1 MRSELI
7 RPLSELLGGHA
18 VQRGDKI
25 AFADGKR
32 GVSYTDLDRRTARL
46 AGHLAA
52 LGLATGGRAVI
63 LMGNSVEAVESCLA
77 VIRAGGIAVP
87 LNPQSS
93 AAEIDHLLDD
103 AEPTVI
109 VCDPARFDQVS
120 RRHHP
125 GQPPRII
132 RTGEAEAAEHAAAGT
147 VGYEELMGAE
157 LSGPAPDE
165 APLDAP
171 AWMLY
176 TSGTTGRPK
185 GVLYSLRSSLWLVAA
200 GHAPV
205 LGLSEQ
211 DHLLWPMPLFHG
223 LGQNLCVLGVTAVGA
238 SARLMS
244 GFAPSEVRDLL
255 REEAITFLAGVPT
268 TYHYLLDQGT
278 DATTDLSALRLGFVA
293 GSASGAALGS
303 RFEEAFGVPL
313 VDQYGSSETGA
324 ITSNRPFGERVPGS
338 VGPPLPGVDIRL
350 VDPDTDQEVPT
361 GKEGEVWVAGPNLM
375 LGYHRQPDA
384 TAAVLRDG
392 WYRTGDLGRRDAR
405 GHLTL
410 TGRRKELIIRGGENI
425 HPAEVEEVLRAVAG
439 VADVAVG
446 AEPHDVLG
454 EVPVAYLVPGPEGVD
469 TAAVFARCRRLLS
482 FFKVPEKLYAI
493 DRVPR
498 TSTGKITRHLLA
510 EASPQLLGVATPDGT
525 ADGTADGAGPIDGTA
540 LAAQL
545 REMPPSERTRNVLE
559 LVRSEVARTVGLDTA
574 EQIRPDQP
582 FVDLGLGSLA
592 VVGVGQRLCAR
603 VGLRLPAT
611 VVFDHP
617 TPTALT
623 ARLVAEVSG
632 TNAPAER
639 TATPERAGW
648 TNADEPIAIVA
659 MACRFPGGVED
670 PDQLWTLIA
679 EGRDATSELPEDRN
693 WPLDTLIDP
702 NPDHLGTSYVA
713 RGGFLAD
720 PAGFDAAFFGISPR
734 EATAMDPQQRIL
746 LEIAWEAF
754 ERAGIDP
761 TRVAGSPTGLFIGTK
776 GQTYSSLAAPASEY
790 EGYLGFATSGSVLSG
805 RVAYTLGLEGPA
817 ITVDTACSASLVAL
831 HLACQSLHSGESRL
845 ALAGGVTV
853 MATPDDLI
861 TFSRQRGLAADGRV
875 KAFAAAADGTAF
887 GEGAGVVLLER
898 LSDARRA
905 GRKVLAVIR
914 GSAVNQDGTSNG
926 LTAPNGQAQQ
936 RLIRQALAAAQL
948 GPADIDLVEAHGT
961 GTALGDP
968 IEAEAILAT
977 YGQGRAPDQPVW
989 LGSVKS
995 NITHTQA
1002 AAGAAGLIKI
1012 VQAMRHRTLP
1022 ATLNVDQPSP
1032 HVDWASG
1039 QVRLAT
1045 EPQPWQVAGRPR
1057 RAGISAFGI
1066 SGTNAHV
1073 VVEESPVEAPVSA
1086 SVAESRSPAVVPWLL
1101 SAKSPVALRT
1111 QAARLATMTR
1121 SAPEF
1126 SPVAVGRA
1134 LARSRA
1140 GLEHRATVVGT
1151 ETKQLLAGLEALA
1164 ADTPA
1169 AGLTMARAVP
1179 GRAVAALFTGQGA
1192 QYQGMGRHLYDSFD
1206 VFADKLDEVC
1216 RYLTPEVR
1224 SALLTPA
1231 GTTDDEAIHQTGLAQ
1246 PALFALG
1253 VAQFA
1258 LLRSWGVHP
1267 SVLVGH
1273 SIGELTAAH
1282 VAGVLSLPD
1291 AAHLVNAR
1299 GALMQA
1305 LPPGGAMLAV
1315 KATEE
1320 ELLPLLAGA
1329 QARIGVAAVNAP
1341 RSVVVSG
1348 DEEAV
1353 TALAT
1358 RLAEHGVRATR
1369 LRVSHAFHSAHMDP
1383 VLDDFR
1389 AVAKSLTYQRPAIPI
1404 VSTVTGATAGPEL
1417 LTPEYWVGQLRQPVR
1432 FAPAVHAIRTQGT
1445 DTFVELGPDGV
1456 LTVLVREI
1464 LGAEEHHAVPL
1475 CRRSRSG
1482 AEVAALGAL
1491 HALGVPVEWEGF
1503 FPPAGEP
1510 EVDLPTYP
1518 FQRRRY
1524 WLPPAAVPPPTSPA
1538 PRELVGGGDSP
1549 RRPAATRRSTD
1560 TVPSAGA
1567 APAAD
1572 GMQVA
1577 GGAMLAARLGALSE
1591 EEQFLHLVRTVQ
1603 TLVAAVL
1610 GHADPDELDPD
1621 ESLLDLGFD
1630 SLTAV
1635 ELRNQIRDLSGVNL
1649 PASLVFEYPTVAVL
1663 ADHLLSRVLHA
1674 ADDDADRVDFA
1685 AEVTLAADIVCADEV
1700 VTAATEPREVL
1711 LTGATGFLGAF
1722 LLRDLMRST
1731 NAVVHCLVRSTD
1743 EKPALDRLRDNL
1755 QWYQLWDEIDPNRL
1769 SVVVGDLA
1777 TPGFGLSEQRYDELS
1792 RRIDAVYHAAATV
1805 NSLYPYSSLK
1815 AANVTGTE
1823 EILRLAARHRSVPV
1837 HHVSSTGVF
1846 SAEVVPGVAL
1856 KSTDPP
1862 GPAAALSS
1870 GYRQTKLVAEQI
1882 IDIARERGL
1891 PVSIYRIDEISGDS
1905 ELGRCQRHDFV
1916 WLSMKGILQ
1925 AEAVPADPAGIFHLV
1940 PVDYVSSAI
1949 LRLSRNPAAVNRNH
1963 HLANGTHLP
1972 FVEMMETLR
1981 ARGYR
1986 LDEFGWDPWVRR
1998 VRSNPE
2004 NTMVAMVDGF
2014 ESTIYSG
2021 RNHYLTVDTS
2031 ETRALLAGTGIDCP
2045 PMTQDLFEK
2054 YVDFFV
2060 RVGYFPPP
2068 GAHPATAS
2076 AGGRLHIRPATT
2088 ADLPRLAQICYQAF
2102 EDTNA
2107 SLGLPPEWSSEQ
2119 AVLEMLQG
2127 RLASPSCVSEVAVDA
2142 TGSVV
2147 GSNFLVLGE
2156 EVAAIGPLSVAPDT
2170 QGGGVGRKLME
2181 SMIAASDRLGWPS
2194 VRGVQ
2199 VTNNT
2204 WGYRLYSS
2212 LGFVPQEQLSLMV
2225 GYAPPTPGNMA
2236 GFEVRPMTEADVPS
2250 CQTLYRKVNGHSRDS
2265 EIHMAAKRAFEWSM
2279 PYVVLDKTNGELA
2292 GYTTGLA
2299 DLGHLTAT
2307 SEAAARALYA
2317 GAGELMRRQDPHGL
2331 APRLRIP
2338 GRLAPDL
2345 LSWAARTRG
2354 VSLLRL
2360 ETLISLGSYTPPEG
2374 GVYCPGLSY

>member
-25 AFADGKR
+25 AFADGTR
-32 GVSYTDLDRRTARL
+32 GVSYADLDQRTARL

-52 LGLATGGRAVI
+52 LGLETGGRAVI

-77 VIRAGGIAVP
+77 VIRAGGVAVP
-87 LNPQSS
+87 LNPQSA
-93 AAEIDHLLDD
+93 AAELDHLLDD

-109 VCDPARFDQVS
+109 VCDPARFGQVG
-120 RRHHP
+120 RRHQP
-125 GQPPRII
+125 GQRII
-132 RTGEAEAAEHAAAGT
+132 CTGEVGAAEHAGVEP
-147 VGYEELMGAE
+147 VGYAELMGTE
-157 LSGPAPDE
+157 PSGPAPEE

-211 DHLLWPMPLFHG
+211 DRLLWPMPLFHG

-255 REEAITFLAGVPT
+255 HEEAITFLAGVPT

-278 DATTDLSALRLGFVA
+278 DATAGLSALRLGFVA

-338 VGPPLPGVDIRL
+338 VGPPLPGVDLRL
-350 VDPDTDQEVPT
+350 VNPDTEQDVPN
-361 GKEGEVWVAGPNLM
+361 GEEGEVWVAGPNLM
-375 LGYHRQPDA
+375 LGYHRQPEA

-392 WYRTGDLGRRDAR
+392 WYRTGDLGRRDAL

-425 HPAEVEEVLRAVAG
+425 HPVEVEEVLRAATG

-469 TAAVFARCRRLLS
+469 AAAVFAHCRRLLS
-482 FFKVPEKLYAI
+482 FFKVPERLYTI
-493 DRVPR
+493 ERVPR
-498 TSTGKITRHLLA
+498 TSTGKITRRLLA
-510 EASPQLLGVATPDGT
+510 EASPQLLGVATPDGEP
-525 ADGTADGAGPIDGTA
+525 DEAGPIDGTEW
-540 LAAQL
+540 AARL

-559 LVRSEVARTVGLDTA
+559 LVRAEVARTVGLDTP

-592 VVGVGQRLCAR
+592 VVGVGQRICAR

-611 VVFDHP
+611 IVFDHP
-617 TPTALT
+617 TPTALA

-632 TNAPAER
+632 TSAPAE
-639 TATPERAGW
+639 TATPERASW
-648 TNADEPIAIVA
+648 ANADEPIAIVA

-670 PDQLWTLIA
+670 PDQLWRLIA
-679 EGRDATSELPEDRN
+679 EGRDATTGLPEDRN

-702 NPDHLGTSYVA
+702 DPDHLGTSYVT

-875 KAFAAAADGTAF
+875 KAFAAGADGTAF

-905 GRKVLAVIR
+905 GRRVLAVIR

-936 RLIRQALAAAQL
+936 RLIRQALAAARL

-977 YGQGRAPDQPVW
+977 YGQGRAPERPVW

-1032 HVDWASG
+1032 HVDWTSG

-1057 RAGISAFGI
+1057 RAGVSAFGI

-1073 VVEESPVEAPVSA
+1073 VVEESPVEPPGSA
-1086 SVAESRSPAVVPWLL
+1086 SDAESRRPAVVPWLL
-1101 SAKSPVALRT
+1101 SAKSPAALRT
-1111 QAARLATMTR
+1111 QAARLASMAR
-1121 SAPEF
+1121 SAPDLN
-1126 SPVAVGRA
+1126 PVAVGRA

-1140 GLEHRATVVGT
+1140 GLDHRATLVGT

-1164 ADTPA
+1164 SDAPA
-1169 AGLTMARAVP
+1169 AGLTTARAIP

-1216 RYLTPEVR
+1216 RYLAPEVR
-1224 SALLTPA
+1224 PALLTPTGA
-1231 GTTDDEAIHQTGLAQ
+1231 TDDESIHQTGLAQ

-1267 SVLVGH
+1267 SVLAGH

-1291 AAHLVNAR
+1291 AARLVSAR

-1305 LPPGGAMLAV
+1305 LPSGGAMLAV
-1315 KATEE
+1315 KATEK
-1320 ELLPLLAGA
+1320 ELLPLLAGEE
-1329 QARIGVAAVNAP
+1329 ARIGIAAVNAP

-1369 LRVSHAFHSAHMDP
+1369 LRVSHAFHSARMDP

-1389 AVAKSLTYQRPAIPI
+1389 AVAESLTYQRPTIPI
-1404 VSTVTGATAGPEL
+1404 VSTVTGVAAGPEL

-1456 LTVLVREI
+1456 LTALVRET
-1464 LGAEEHHAVPL
+1464 LGADEHHAVPL

-1482 AEVAALGAL
+1482 AEVAALGVL

-1503 FPPAGEP
+1503 FPPTGEP

-1524 WLPPAAVPPPTSPA
+1524 WLPPAAVPPPTRPGPA
-1538 PRELVGGGDSP
+1538 PRELVGGADSP
-1549 RRPAATRRSTD
+1549 RLPAGTRRSTD
-1560 TVPSAGA
+1560 TGPSAGA
-1567 APAAD
+1567 TATTNGA
-1572 GMQVA
+1572 QVA
-1577 GGAMLAARLGALSE
+1577 GTMLAARLGDLGE
-1591 EEQFLHLVRTVQ
+1591 EEQFLHLVQTVQ

-1610 GHADPDELDPD
+1610 GHTDPDELDPD

-1635 ELRNQIRDLSGVNL
+1635 ELRNQIRDLSGVSL

-1674 ADDDADRVDFA
+1674 ADDDAERVDFA
-1685 AEVTLAADIVCADEV
+1685 AEVTLAADIVCADQV
-1700 VTAATEPREVL
+1700 ITAATEPREVL

-1743 EKPALDRLRDNL
+1743 GKPALDRLRDNL
-1755 QWYQLWDEIDPNRL
+1755 QWYQLWDEIDPSRL

-1777 TPGFGLSEQRYDELS
+1777 TPGFGLPKQQYDELS
-1792 RRIDAVYHAAATV
+1792 RRVDAVYHAAATV
-1805 NSLYPYSSLK
+1805 NSLYPYASLK

-1882 IDIARERGL
+1882 IEIARERGL
-1891 PVSIYRIDEISGDS
+1891 PVSIYRVDEISGDS

-1949 LRLSRNPAAVNRNH
+1949 LGLSRNPAAVNRNH
-1963 HLANGTHLP
+1963 HLANSTHLP
-1972 FVEMMETLR
+1972 FVEMMDALR

-1986 LDEFGWDPWVRR
+1986 LDELGWDPWVRR

-2004 NTMVAMVDGF
+2004 NTMVAMVDSF

-2021 RNHYLTVDTS
+2021 RNHYLTVDTA

-2045 PMTQDLFEK
+2045 PMTQDLFDK

-2068 GAHPATAS
+2068 GAHPAAS
-2076 AGGRLHIRPATT
+2076 PSGRLHIRPATT

-2127 RLASPSCVSEVAVDA
+2127 RLAAPSCVSEVAVDA

-2156 EVAAIGPLSVAPDT
+2156 EVAAFGPVSVAPDT
-2170 QGGGVGRKLME
+2170 QGGGVGRLLME
-2181 SMIAASDRLGWPS
+2181 SIVTASKRRGCSS
-2194 VRGVQ
+2194 VRAVQ
-2199 VTNNT
+2199 VANNT
-2204 WGYRLYSS
+2204 WAYRLYSS

-2236 GFEVRPMTEADVPS
+2236 GFEVRPMTEADVAG
-2250 CQTLYRKVNGHSRDS
+2250 CQTLYRKINGHSRDS

-2279 PYVVLDKTNGELA
+2279 PYVVLDKTTGELS

-2299 DLGHLTAT
+2299 DLGHLAAT

-2317 GAGELMRRQDPHGL
+2317 GAGELTRRQDPNGP

>member
-18 VQRGDKI
+18 AQRGDKI

-32 GVSYTDLDRRTARL
+32 GVSYADLDRRTARL

-52 LGLATGGRAVI
+52 LGLASGGRAVI
-63 LMGNSVEAVESCLA
+63 LMGNSVEAVESSLA

-87 LNPQSS
+87 LNPQ
-93 AAEIDHLLDD
+93 AATAEIDYLLED

-109 VCDPARFDQVS
+109 VCDPARFDQVG
-120 RRHHP
+120 RRHRP

-132 RTGEAEAAEHAAAGT
+132 CTGEASTAERAAAAT
-147 VGYEELMGAE
+147 VSYEELMGTE
-157 LSGPAPDE
+157 PSGPAPDE
-165 APLDAP
+165 APLDDP

-211 DHLLWPMPLFHG
+211 DRLLWPMPLFHG

-255 REEAITFLAGVPT
+255 RGEAVTFLAGVPT
-268 TYHYLLDQGT
+268 TYHYLLDQ
-278 DATTDLSALRLGFVA
+278 DADASTDLSALRLGFVA
-293 GSASGAALGS
+293 GSASGAALGR

-350 VDPDTDQEVPT
+350 VDPETGQDVPP
-361 GKEGEVWVAGPNLM
+361 GEEGEVWVAGPNLM

-392 WYRTGDLGRRDAR
+392 WYRTGDLGRRDAL

-425 HPAEVEEVLRAVAG
+425 HPVEVEEVLRAAAG

-446 AEPHDVLG
+446 AESHDVLG
-454 EVPVAYLVPGPEGVD
+454 EVPVAYLVPGPKGVD
-469 TAAVFARCRRLLS
+469 AATVFAHCRRLLS
-482 FFKVPEKLYAI
+482 FFKVPDKLYTI
-493 DRVPR
+493 ERVPR

-510 EASPQLLGVATPDGT
+510 EANPQLLGIANPDGEP
-525 ADGTADGAGPIDGTA
+525 DEAGPIDGTEW
-540 LAAQL
+540 AAQL
-545 REMPPSERTRNVLE
+545 REMPPNERTRSVLE
-559 LVRSEVARTVGLDTA
+559 LIRAEVARAVGLDTA
-574 EQIRPDQP
+574 DQIRPDQP

-592 VVGVGQRLCAR
+592 VVGVGQRLCAQ

-617 TPTALT
+617 TPTALA
-623 ARLVAEVSG
+623 ARLVTEVSG
-632 TNAPAER
+632 ASAPAEP
-639 TATPERAGW
+639 TATPERTGW
-648 TNADEPIAIVA
+648 VNADEPIAIVA

-679 EGRDATSELPEDRN
+679 EGRDATTELPEDRN
-693 WPLDTLIDP
+693 WPLDTLFDP
-702 NPDHLGTSYVA
+702 DPDHLGTSYVT

-761 TRVAGSPTGLFIGTK
+761 TRISGSPTGLFIGTK
-776 GQTYSSLAAPASEY
+776 GQTYSSLATAASEY

-875 KAFAAAADGTAF
+875 KAFAAASDGTAF

-936 RLIRQALAAAQL
+936 RLIRQALAAARL

-977 YGQGRAPDQPVW
+977 YGQGRAPEQPVW

-1002 AAGAAGLIKI
+1002 AAGAAGLIKV
-1012 VQAMRHRTLP
+1012 VQAMRHQTLP
-1022 ATLNVDQPSP
+1022 ATLHVDQPSP
-1032 HVDWASG
+1032 HVDWTSG

-1045 EPQPWQVAGRPR
+1045 EPRPWQVAGRPR
-1057 RAGISAFGI
+1057 RAGVSAFGI

-1073 VVEESPVEAPVSA
+1073 VVEESPVEPPVSA
-1086 SVAESRSPAVVPWLL
+1086 SVAEPRSPAVVPWLL

-1111 QAARLATMTR
+1111 QAARLASMAR
-1121 SAPEF
+1121 STPEL

-1140 GLEHRATVVGT
+1140 SLDHRATVVGT

-1164 ADTPA
+1164 SGTPS

-1206 VFADKLDEVC
+1206 VFADTLDEVC
-1216 RYLTPEVR
+1216 GHLAPEVR

-1231 GTTDDEAIHQTGLAQ
+1231 EAPDDESIHQTGHAQ

-1267 SVLVGH
+1267 NVLAGH

-1291 AAHLVNAR
+1291 AARLVNAR

-1320 ELLPLLAGA
+1320 ELLPLLGGEEG
-1329 QARIGVAAVNAP
+1329 RIGIAAINAP

-1353 TALAT
+1353 TSLAA
-1358 RLAEHGVRATR
+1358 RLAEHGRRATR

-1389 AVAKSLTYQRPAIPI
+1389 AVAESLTYRRPTIPI
-1404 VSTVTGATAGPEL
+1404 VSTVTGAAAGAEL

-1432 FAPAVHAIRTQGT
+1432 FAPAVDAIRRQGT

-1456 LTVLVREI
+1456 LTALVRET
-1464 LGAEEHHAVPL
+1464 LGADEHHAVSL
-1475 CRRSRSG
+1475 CRRGRSG

-1491 HALGVPVEWEGF
+1491 HALGLPVEWEGF
-1503 FPPAGEP
+1503 FPPTGGP

-1524 WLPPAAVPPPTSPA
+1524 WLPPATVPPPASPGPA
-1538 PRELVGGGDSP
+1538 PRELVAGADPSHLSA
-1549 RRPAATRRSTD
+1549 AATQR
-1560 TVPSAGA
+1560 SAGTGPSTGA
-1567 APAAD
+1567 TPAAD
-1572 GMQVA
+1572 AAQLA
-1577 GGAMLAARLGALSE
+1577 GAMLAARLGPLDE
-1591 EEQFLHLVRTVQ
+1591 EEQFLELVQTVK

-1663 ADHLLSRVLHA
+1663 ADHLLGRVLRA
-1674 ADDDADRVDFA
+1674 ADDDEEQVDFA
-1685 AEVTLAADIVCADEV
+1685 AEVSLAADIVCADEV
-1700 VTAATEPREVL
+1700 ITAATEPREVL

-1755 QWYQLWDEIDPNRL
+1755 EWYQLWDEIDPNRL

-1777 TPGFGLSEQRYDELS
+1777 TPGFGLSTQRYDELS
-1792 RRIDAVYHAAATV
+1792 RRVDAVYHAAATV
-1805 NSLYPYSSLK
+1805 NGLYPYSSLK

-1846 SAEVVPGVAL
+1846 AAEVVPGVAL
-1856 KSTDPP
+1856 KSTDLP
-1862 GPAAALSS
+1862 GPATALSS

-1882 IDIARERGL
+1882 IEIARERGL
-1891 PVSIYRIDEISGDS
+1891 PVSIYRVDEISGDS

-1949 LRLSRNPAAVNRNH
+1949 LGLSRNPAAGNRNH
-1963 HLANGTHLP
+1963 HLANHTHLP
-1972 FVEMMETLR
+1972 FVEMMDALR
-1981 ARGYR
+1981 VRGYR
-1986 LDEFGWDPWVRR
+1986 LDELGWDPWVRR

-2004 NTMVAMVDGF
+2004 NSMVAMVDSF

-2021 RNHYLTVDTS
+2021 RNHYLTVDTA

-2045 PMTQDLFEK
+2045 AMTQDLFAK

-2068 GAHPATAS
+2068 GAHPAPAS

-2088 ADLPRLAQICYQAF
+2088 ADLPRLAQICYRAF

-2107 SLGLPPEWSSEQ
+2107 ALGLPPEWSSEQ

-2127 RLASPSCVSEVAVDA
+2127 RLAAPSCVSEVAVDA

-2156 EVAAIGPLSVAPDT
+2156 EVAAFGPVSVAPDA
-2170 QGGGVGRKLME
+2170 QGGGVGRLLME
-2181 SMIAASDRLGWPS
+2181 SIVTASERRGCSS
-2194 VRGVQ
+2194 VRAVQ
-2199 VTNNT
+2199 VANNT
-2204 WGYRLYSS
+2204 WAYRLYSS

-2236 GFEVRPMTEADVPS
+2236 GFEVRAMTEADVPG
-2250 CQTLYRKVNGHSRDS
+2250 CQSLYRKINGHSRDS

-2338 GRLAPDL
+2338 GRLAPGL

-2354 VSLLRL
+2354 VALLRL
-2360 ETLISLGSYTPPEG
+2360 ETLISLGSYTTPEG

>member
-1 MRSELI
+1 MRAELI
-7 RPLSELLGGHA
+7 RPLSELLGQHA
-18 VQRGDKI
+18 VRRGDKI
-25 AFADGKR
+25 AFADGRR
-32 GVSYTDLDRRTARL
+32 GVSYGDLDRRTARL

-52 LGLATGGRAVI
+52 LGLEAGGRAVI

-77 VIRAGGIAVP
+77 VIRAGGVAVP

-93 AAEIDHLLDD
+93 QAEVDYFLDD

-109 VCDPARFDQVS
+109 VCDPARLDQVS
-120 RRHHP
+120 RAHSAGRR
-125 GQPPRII
+125 PPII
-132 RTGEAEAAEHAAAGT
+132 LAGEAGPGEHGAPDTVRYEDLVGT
-147 VGYEELMGAE
+147 EP
-157 LSGPAPDE
+157 SGPTPDE
-165 APLDAP
+165 APLDDP

-200 GHAPV
+200 CHEPV

-211 DHLLWPMPLFHG
+211 DRLLWPMPLFHG
-223 LGQNLCVLGVTAVGA
+223 LGQNLCVIGVTAVGA
-238 SARLMS
+238 TARLMS
-244 GFAPSEVRDLL
+244 GFAPSEVRELL
-255 REEAITFLAGVPT
+255 REEAVTFLAGVPT
-268 TYHYLLDQGT
+268 TYHYLLDHVT
-278 DATTDLSALRLGFVA
+278 DGATDLPALRLGFVA

-324 ITSNRPFGERVPGS
+324 ITSNRPFGDRIPGS
-338 VGPPLPGVDIRL
+338 VGPPVPGVDIRL
-350 VDPDTDQEVPT
+350 VDPDSGRDVPA
-361 GKEGEVWVAGPNLM
+361 GEQGEVWVAGPNVM

-392 WYRTGDLGRRDAR
+392 WYRTGDLARRDVH

-425 HPAEVEEVLRAVAG
+425 HPVEVEEVLRAAAG
-439 VADVAVG
+439 VSDVAVG

-454 EVPVAYLVPGPEGVD
+454 EVPVAYLVPDPEGVD
-469 TAAVFARCRRLLS
+469 VATVFAHCRRLLAYH
-482 FFKVPEKLYAI
+482 KVPDKLYAI
-493 DRVPR
+493 ERVPR
-498 TSTGKITRHLLA
+498 TTTGKITRHLLA
-510 EASPQLLGVATPDGT
+510 AANPRLLGVATPDSATGET
-525 ADGTADGAGPIDGTA
+525 TPVSGDGWTR
-540 LAAQL
+540 QL
-545 REMPPSERTRNVLE
+545 REMPPSEQTRTVLD
-559 LVRSEVARTVGLDTA
+559 LVRTEVARTVGLDA
-574 EQIRPDQP
+574 ADQIRPDQP

-592 VVGVGQRLCAR
+592 VVGVGQRLSAQT
-603 VGLRLPAT
+603 GLRLPAT

-617 TPTALT
+617 TPAAL
-623 ARLVAEVSG
+623 ASRLVAELTGTSG
-632 TNAPAER
+632 PAER
-639 TATPERAGW
+639 IHIPDRAGSS
-648 TNADEPIAIVA
+648 NADEPIAIVA

-670 PDQLWTLIA
+670 PEQLWTLIA
-679 EGRDATSELPEDRN
+679 DGRDATSDLPQDRN

-702 NPDHLGTSYVA
+702 NPDRLGTSYVS
-713 RGGFLAD
+713 RGGFLSD

-734 EATAMDPQQRIL
+734 EATAMDPQQRVL
-746 LEIAWEAF
+746 LEVAWEAF

-761 TRVAGSPTGLFIGTK
+761 SRMAGSPTGLFIGTK

-887 GEGAGVVLLER
+887 GEGAGVLLLER

-914 GSAVNQDGTSNG
+914 GSAINQDGTSNG

-936 RLIRQALAAAQL
+936 RLIRQALASARL
-948 GPADIDLVEAHGT
+948 EPADIDLVEAHGT

-977 YGQGRAPDQPVW
+977 YGQGRAPEQPVW

-1002 AAGAAGLIKI
+1002 AAGAAGVIKV
-1012 VQAMRHRTLP
+1012 VQAMRHGTLP
-1022 ATLNVDQPSP
+1022 ATLNVDRPSP

-1039 QVRLAT
+1039 QVRLLT
-1045 EPQPWQVAGRPR
+1045 EPRPWQVAGRPR
-1057 RAGISAFGI
+1057 RAGVSAFGI

-1073 VVEESPVEAPVSA
+1073 VLEESPVEPPVTANVGRSRAPAAVAWMLSA
-1086 SVAESRSPAVVPWLL
+1086 RSPA
-1101 SAKSPVALRT
+1101 ALRA
-1111 QAARLATMTR
+1111 QAARLASLAR
-1121 SAPEF
+1121 NAPEL

-1140 GLEHRATVVGT
+1140 GLEHRAAIVGADT
-1151 ETKQLLAGLEALA
+1151 NQLLRGLDALGSG
-1164 ADTPA
+1164 TPT
-1169 AGLTMARAVP
+1169 AGLTTARATP
-1179 GRAVAALFTGQGA
+1179 GRAVAVLFTGQGA
-1192 QYQGMGRHLYDSFD
+1192 QYQGMARHLHDSYD
-1206 VFADKLDEVC
+1206 VFAEKLDEVC
-1216 RYLTPEVR
+1216 RYLAPEVR
-1224 SALLTPA
+1224 QALLAPVDA
-1231 GTTDDEAIHQTGLAQ
+1231 PDDERIHQTGLTQ
-1246 PALFALG
+1246 PALFALE

-1258 LLRSWGVHP
+1258 LLRSWGVVP
-1267 SVLVGH
+1267 DVLAGH
-1273 SIGELTAAH
+1273 SIGEITAAH

-1291 AAHLVNAR
+1291 AARLVTAR

-1320 ELLPLLAGA
+1320 EVLPLVAGEES
-1329 QARIGVAAVNAP
+1329 RVGIAAVNAP

-1348 DEEAV
+1348 DEDAV
-1353 TALAT
+1353 ASLAAT
-1358 RLAEHGVRATR
+1358 LAEHGHRTR
-1369 LRVSHAFHSAHMDP
+1369 QLKVSHAFHSCRMDP

-1389 AVAKSLTYQRPAIPI
+1389 AVAGSLTYHRPTVPI
-1404 VSTVTGATAGPEL
+1404 VSTVTGAAAGADL
-1417 LTPEYWVGQLRQPVR
+1417 ITPEYWVGQLRRPVR
-1432 FAPAVHAIRTQGT
+1432 FASAVESIRAQGA

-1456 LTVLVREI
+1456 LTALVRET
-1464 LGAEEHHAVPL
+1464 LGADEHHAVSFS
-1475 CRRSRSG
+1475 RRGRSG
-1482 AEVAALGAL
+1482 AEITALGAL
-1491 HALGVPVEWEGF
+1491 HALGVAVAWEEL
-1503 FPPAGEP
+1503 FPPTGEP

-1524 WLPPAAVPPPTSPA
+1524 WLPPALAVPPPAGPEPTSHV
-1538 PRELVGGGDSP
+1538 RVN
-1549 RRPAATRRSTD
+1549 
-1560 TVPSAGA
+1560 GA
-1567 APAAD
+1567 V
-1572 GMQVA
+1572 VA
-1577 GGAMLAARLGALSE
+1577 GLGADTARLTSDTQSTGSAESTGSALATRLGALDE
-1591 EEQFLHLVRTVQ
+1591 EEQFLHLVQ
-1603 TLVAAVL
+1603 TIKAQVAAVL
-1610 GHADPDELDPD
+1610 GHADPDEIDPD

-1635 ELRNQIRDLSGVNL
+1635 ELRNQISDLSGINL

-1663 ADHLLSRVLHA
+1663 SDHLLSRVLRAA
-1674 ADDDADRVDFA
+1674 ADGGDDRVDFA

-1700 VTAATEPREVL
+1700 VTAVAEPREVF

-1722 LLRDLMRST
+1722 LLRDLMHTT

-1743 EKPALDRLRDNL
+1743 DEQARDRLRDNL
-1755 QWYQLWDEIDPNRL
+1755 QWYQLWDEIDPSRL

-1777 TPGFGLSEQRYDELS
+1777 APSFGLSPQRYDDLS

-1815 AANVTGTE
+1815 AANVSGTE
-1823 EILRLAARHRSVPV
+1823 EVLRLAARHRSVPV

-1856 KSTDPP
+1856 TSTDPP
-1862 GPAAALSS
+1862 GPAEALSS

-1882 IDIARERGL
+1882 IEIARERGL
-1891 PVSIYRIDEISGDS
+1891 PVSIYRVDEISGDS
-1905 ELGRCQRHDFV
+1905 EQGRCQTHDFV

-1949 LRLSRNPAAVNRNH
+1949 LRLSRDAAAAGRNH
-1963 HLANGTHLP
+1963 HLANSVHLP
-1972 FVEMMETLR
+1972 FADMMDSLR
-1981 ARGYR
+1981 SLGYR
-1986 LDEFGWDPWVRR
+1986 LDELGWDAWVTR
-1998 VRSNPE
+1998 VRANPE

-2045 PMTQDLFEK
+2045 AMTRDLFEK

-2068 GAHPATAS
+2068 GAQEAS
-2076 AGGRLHIRPATT
+2076 PAGGRLHIRPATT
-2088 ADLPRLAQICYQAF
+2088 ADLPQLARICYEAF
-2102 EDTNA
+2102 EATNA
-2107 SLGLPPEWSSEQ
+2107 SLGLPPEWPSEQ
-2119 AVLEMLQG
+2119 AVTEMLQG
-2127 RLASPSCVSEVAVDA
+2127 RLTAPSCVSEVAVDA
-2142 TGSVV
+2142 AGSVV

-2156 EVAAIGPLSVAPDT
+2156 EVAAFGPLSVAPDT
-2170 QGGGVGRKLME
+2170 QGSGVGRMLME
-2181 SMIAASDRLGWPS
+2181 SIVAASERLGRPS
-2194 VRGVQ
+2194 VRAVQ
-2199 VTNNT
+2199 VTNNLRN
-2204 WGYRLYSS
+2204 YRLYSS
-2212 LGFVPQEQLSLMV
+2212 LGFVPREQLSVMV
-2225 GYAPPTPGNMA
+2225 GFAPPTPRTMA
-2236 GFEVRPMTEADVPS
+2236 GFEVRPMTEADVTG
-2250 CQTLYRKVNGHSRDS
+2250 CQGLYRKINGHSRDS
-2265 EIHMAAKRAFEWSM
+2265 ELHMAAKRAFDWSM
-2279 PYVVLDKTNGELA
+2279 PYVVLDKTSGELA

-2299 DLGHLTAT
+2299 DLGHLTAV

-2317 GAGELMRRQDPHGL
+2317 GAGALMHRHDAAGP

-2354 VSLLRL
+2354 LSLLRL
-2360 ETLISLGSYTPPEG
+2360 ETLISLGTYTPPEG

>member
-7 RPLSELLGGHA
+7 RPLSELLGEHA
-18 VQRGDKI
+18 VRRGDKI

-32 GVSYTDLDRRTARL
+32 GVSYADLDRRTARL

-52 LGLATGGRAVI
+52 LGLETGGRAVI
-63 LMGNSVEAVESCLA
+63 LMGNSVEAVESSLA

-93 AAEIDHLLDD
+93 TAEIDHLLDD

-109 VCDPARFDQVS
+109 VCDPARFGQVV

-125 GQPPRII
+125 GRPPRVI
-132 RTGEAEAAEHAAAGT
+132 RTGEAEAEEDAAAET
-147 VGYEELMGAE
+147 VRYEELMGTE
-157 LSGPAPDE
+157 PSGPAPDE
-165 APLDAP
+165 AALDAP

-200 GHAPV
+200 GHEPV

-211 DHLLWPMPLFHG
+211 DRLLWPMPLFHG

-268 TYHYLLDQGT
+268 TYHYLLDQVT

-350 VDPDTDQEVPT
+350 VDPDTGQDVPT

-375 LGYHRQPDA
+375 LGYHGQPDA

-392 WYRTGDLGRRDAR
+392 WYRTGDLGRRDAL

-425 HPAEVEEVLRAVAG
+425 HPVEVEEVLRTAAG

-469 TAAVFARCRRLLS
+469 AATVFAHCRRLLS
-482 FFKVPEKLYAI
+482 FFKVPDRLYTI
-493 DRVPR
+493 ERVPR

-510 EASPQLLGVATPDGT
+510 EADPQLLGVATPDGE
-525 ADGTADGAGPIDGTA
+525 AGEAAPIDGTA
-540 LAAQL
+540 WAAQL
-545 REMPPSERTRNVLE
+545 RELPPSERTRSVLE
-559 LVRSEVARTVGLDTA
+559 LVRSEVARAVGLDSA

-617 TPTALT
+617 TPTALA

-632 TNAPAER
+632 TRAPAEG
-639 TATPERAGW
+639 THAPDRAG
-648 TNADEPIAIVA
+648 ADEPIAIVA
-659 MACRFPGGVED
+659 MACRFPGEVED
-670 PDQLWTLIA
+670 PDQLWAMIA
-679 EGRDATSELPEDRN
+679 EGRDATSELPDDRN

-702 NPDHLGTSYVA
+702 NPDHLGTSYVS
-713 RGGFLAD
+713 RGGFISD

-734 EATAMDPQQRIL
+734 EATAMDPQQRVL

-831 HLACQSLHSGESRL
+831 HLACQSLHAGESRL

-861 TFSRQRGLAADGRV
+861 TFSRQRGLAVDGRV

-936 RLIRQALAAAQL
+936 RLIRQALAAARL

-977 YGQGRAPDQPVW
+977 YGQGRAPEQPVW

-1032 HVDWASG
+1032 HVDWTSG

-1045 EPQPWQVAGRPR
+1045 EPRPWQVAGRPR
-1057 RAGISAFGI
+1057 RAGVSAFGI

-1073 VVEESPVEAPVSA
+1073 IVEESPVEPPVSA
-1086 SVAESRSPAVVPWLL
+1086 SVDESRSPAAVPWLL
-1101 SAKSPVALRT
+1101 SARSPVALRT
-1111 QAARLATMTR
+1111 QAARLASMTR
-1121 SAPEF
+1121 SAPEL
-1126 SPVAVGRA
+1126 SPAAVGRA

-1140 GLEHRATVVGT
+1140 GLDHRATVVGT

-1164 ADTPA
+1164 SGTPA
-1169 AGLTMARAVP
+1169 AGLTTARAVP
-1179 GRAVAALFTGQGA
+1179 DRAVAVLFTGQGA
-1192 QYQGMGRHLYDSFD
+1192 QYPGMGRHLYDSFD
-1206 VFADKLDEVC
+1206 VFAAALDEVC
-1216 RYLTPEVR
+1216 QFLAPEVR
-1224 SALLTPA
+1224 PALLAPA
-1231 GTTDDEAIHQTGLAQ
+1231 GTPDDESIHQTGLAQ

-1267 SVLVGH
+1267 SVLAGH
-1273 SIGELTAAH
+1273 SIGEITAAH

-1291 AAHLVNAR
+1291 AARLVNAR

-1320 ELLPLLAGA
+1320 EILPLLSGEES
-1329 QARIGVAAVNAP
+1329 RIGIAAINAT

-1353 TALAT
+1353 TSLAT
-1358 RLAEHGVRATR
+1358 RLAEHGHRATR

-1389 AVAKSLTYQRPAIPI
+1389 AVAESLAYQRPTIPI
-1404 VSTVTGATAGPEL
+1404 VSTMTGVAAGAEL
-1417 LTPEYWVGQLRQPVR
+1417 LTPGYWVEQLRQPVR
-1432 FAPAVHAIRTQGT
+1432 FAPAVRAIRTQGT

-1456 LTVLVREI
+1456 LTALVRET
-1464 LGAEEHHAVPL
+1464 LGADEHHAVPF
-1475 CRRSRSG
+1475 CRRGRSG
-1482 AEVAALGAL
+1482 AEAAALGAL

-1503 FPPAGEP
+1503 FPPTDEP

-1524 WLPPAAVPPPTSPA
+1524 WLPPTAVPSPTRPGPA
-1538 PRELVGGGDSP
+1538 LRERVGGADSS
-1549 RRPAATRRSTD
+1549 RLGAATERSTG

-1567 APAAD
+1567 TPAVDAA
-1572 GMQVA
+1572 QLA
-1577 GGAMLAARLGALSE
+1577 GAMLAARLGALDE
-1591 EEQFLHLVRTVQ
+1591 EEQFLHLVQTV
-1603 TLVAAVL
+1603 TALVAAVL
-1610 GHADPDELDPD
+1610 GHADPDEIDPD
-1621 ESLLDLGFD
+1621 ASLLDLGFD

-1649 PASLVFEYPTVAVL
+1649 PASLVFEFPTVAVL
-1663 ADHLLSRVLHA
+1663 ADHLLSRVLRA
-1674 ADDDADRVDFA
+1674 ADDDEDRVDFA

-1700 VTAATEPREVL
+1700 ITAVTEPREVL

-1743 EKPALDRLRDNL
+1743 EKPAPDRLRDNL

-1777 TPGFGLSEQRYDELS
+1777 APGFGLSEQRYDELS
-1792 RRIDAVYHAAATV
+1792 RRVDTVYHAAATV
-1805 NSLYPYSSLK
+1805 NGLYPYSSLK
-1815 AANVTGTE
+1815 ATNVTGTE

-1882 IDIARERGL
+1882 IEIARERGL
-1891 PVSIYRIDEISGDS
+1891 PVSIYRVDEISGDS
-1905 ELGRCQRHDFV
+1905 EQGRCQTHDFV

-1925 AEAVPADPAGIFHLV
+1925 AEAVPTDPAGIFHLV

-1949 LRLSRNPAAVNRNH
+1949 LRLSRNANAVNHNH
-1963 HLANGTHLP
+1963 HLANSTHLP
-1972 FVEMMETLR
+1972 FAEMTDALR

-1986 LDEFGWDPWVRR
+1986 LDELGWDTWVRR

-2004 NTMVAMVDGF
+2004 NTMVAMVDSF

-2031 ETRALLAGTGIDCP
+2031 ETRALLAGSGVDCP
-2045 PMTQDLFEK
+2045 AMTRDLFEK

-2068 GAHPATAS
+2068 GGHQTTGS

-2088 ADLPRLAQICYQAF
+2088 ADLPRLAQICYEAF
-2102 EDTNA
+2102 EATNTA
-2107 SLGLPPEWSSEQ
+2107 LGLPPEWSSEQ

-2156 EVAAIGPLSVAPDT
+2156 EVAAFGPLSVAPET
-2170 QGGGVGRKLME
+2170 QGGGVGRMLME
-2181 SMIAASDRLGWPS
+2181 SIVAASNRLGCS
-2194 VRGVQ
+2194 SMRAVQ

-2204 WGYRLYSS
+2204 SAYRLYSS

-2225 GYAPPTPGNMA
+2225 GYVPPTPGNLA
-2236 GFEVRPMTEADVPS
+2236 GFEVRPMTEADVAG
-2250 CQTLYRKVNGHSRDS
+2250 CQTLYRKINGHSRDS
-2265 EIHMAAKRAFEWSM
+2265 EIHMAAKRAFDWSM
-2279 PYVVLDKTNGELA
+2279 PYVVLDKTNGELC

-2299 DLGHLTAT
+2299 DLGHLAAT
-2307 SEAAARALYA
+2307 SEAAAWALYA

-2338 GRLAPDL
+2338 GRLAPEL

-2360 ETLISLGSYTPPEG
+2360 ETLISLGGYTPPEG
-2374 GVYCPGLSY
+2374 GVSCPGLSY